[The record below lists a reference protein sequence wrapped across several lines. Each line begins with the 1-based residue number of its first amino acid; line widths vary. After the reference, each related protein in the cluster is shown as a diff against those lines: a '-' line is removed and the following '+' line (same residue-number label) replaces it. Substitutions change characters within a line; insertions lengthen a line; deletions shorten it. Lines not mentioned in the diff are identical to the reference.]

1 MVQGRC
7 CGGQPGQHPATT
19 AIFPQIGSLPERC
32 LMKSMPDAPDRGD
45 RKSSTRDRAFSEIF
59 RLLWL
64 RVLRHEAPDGIA
76 YRHGIS
82 LFGNRRWWGDVATQ
96 PGAHESINATRPYI
110 NWFMAYLVIL
120 GSVGLLLALAAFFW
134 SRYGPGSGR
143 AFGNKIAKHNGIPRN
158 TFWYLLDNGAKG
170 SALDILMGLEKSAAD
185 LEQASVELGPT
196 LQRGMERLEAR
207 FGPQSIYEVAKP
219 IISRLVASSEKN
231 ANPVVKTDAAP

>member
-1 MVQGRC
+1 
-7 CGGQPGQHPATT
+7 
-19 AIFPQIGSLPERC
+19 
-32 LMKSMPDAPDRGD
+32 
-45 RKSSTRDRAFSEIF
+45 
-59 RLLWL
+59 
-64 RVLRHEAPDGIA
+64 
-76 YRHGIS
+76 
-82 LFGNRRWWGDVATQ
+82 
-96 PGAHESINATRPYI
+96 
-110 NWFMAYLVIL
+110 MAYLVIL

-231 ANPVVKTDAAP
+231 ANPVVKTDTAP